1 MDGQA
6 LPHSMRIPVATQR
19 PAATAKPGTAER
31 PVDPDAEVVARV
43 QGGDTDAF
51 SLLVRRHQRGIYY
64 LCLRYLRSEQDA
76 ADLAQRVLLRA
87 YEKLGSFRGQAA
99 FRTWIYRIAV
109 NLCLNAIRDAQR
121 RATTPLDEG
130 ALGVEA
136 DQHHQAER
144 SAQRQVLR
152 QAVDRLPPK
161 QRMTVILRVYQ
172 DLPFAEVAEILGS
185 SENSAKVNYHHAM
198 KRLRQLVAMKEA
210 SGS

>member
-6 LPHSMRIPVATQR
+6 LPHSMRIPVASHR
-19 PAATAKPGTAER
+19 PAATAKPGAKER
-31 PVDPDAEVVARV
+31 PVDPDAEVVSQV
-43 QGGDTDAF
+43 LDGDTDAF
-51 SLLVRRHQRGIYY
+51 ALLVRRHQRGIYY
-64 LCLRYLRSEQDA
+64 LCLRYLRSEPDA

-87 YEKLGSFRGQAA
+87 YEKLGSFRGQAT

-121 RATTPLDEG
+121 HATTPLDEG
-130 ALGVEA
+130 TLGVEA
-136 DQHHQAER
+136 SQHHQAER
-144 SAQRQVLR
+144 SAQRQLLR